1 MLEKMVH
8 RFLVTA
14 AHTSLIRQR
23 ETPEHQIIQGK
34 YLTMTCSPHE
44 KSHPFRNLGF
54 PNPLPREARERG
66 ALDLIIKGLNIELT
80 IPIKTPMGTITPNAS
95 WNPRLNEIQEREGRF

>member
-14 AHTSLIRQR
+14 AHTIPIRQR
-23 ETPEHQIIQGK
+23 ETPGYQIIQGK
-34 YLTMTCSPHE
+34 YLTVSCGPHE

-66 ALDLIIKGLNIELT
+66 TPDLIIKGLNIELT

-95 WNPRLNEIQEREGRF
+95 WNPRLSEIEERDGSF